1 MGFREDALSA
11 AAAQHERELR
21 EQEAEQESL
30 RREAMTKLHKPALKA
45 LKDWSKRTGVS
56 TANLTVEP
64 VLLPGYPRRYELLLT
79 WSSDGCE
86 FSARYRPPRGTSTP
100 PTLQVMMQDPSNPTA
115 TSGTT
120 LAARSRSARFSPAQ
134 PGRRGRGFRMQT
146 IGDELLESVSGYR
159 S

>member
-100 PTLQVMMQDPSNPTA
+100 PTLQVMMQDPSKPNSNEWYDA
-115 TSGTT
+115 SSQVQIGEILSG
-120 LAARSRSARFSPAQ
+120 AARKERQRISDANNW
-134 PGRRGRGFRMQT
+134 G
-146 IGDELLESVSGYR
+146 
-159 S
+159 